1 NIDGGR
7 ATMTVGTVDTS
18 PQLCARMAGVSYF
31 VGALLSVLG
40 QMVVLGMIVVSGNAT
55 ATVANILSHETLFR
69 LGFVL
74 SLMTVPFHLIWAVL
88 FNGLFRPVNRSVALL
103 AGFVMLMACVMWT
116 LSSLLYL
123 APLLLLQGKIAL
135 SAFAPEQLQAL
146 VLTLLKLNALSYDIG
161 LVFFGFWYVL
171 IGYLIVRSTFLPRI
185 IGSLG
190 VLAGF
195 GYLTLLWQPL
205 AHYLYPYNLALAGP
219 GEISLILWLI
229 VKGVNVGKWKE
240 TAGVGQGG

>member
-1 NIDGGR
+1 
-7 ATMTVGTVDTS
+7 
-18 PQLCARMAGVSYF
+18 MAGVSYL

-55 ATVANILSHETLFR
+55 ATVANMLSRESLFR

-74 SLMTVPFHLIWAVL
+74 SIMTVPFHLVWAVL
-88 FNGLFRPVNRSVALL
+88 FNGLFRPVNRNVSLL
-103 AGFVMLMACVMWT
+103 AGFVMLMACMMWT

-123 APLLLLQGKIAL
+123 APLLVLQGKIAL
-135 SAFAPEQLQAL
+135 SAFAPEQLQA
-146 VLTLLKLNALSYDIG
+146 VVVTLLKLNAFAYDIG

-171 IGYLIVRSTFLPRI
+171 IGYLIFRSTFLPRI
-185 IGSLG
+185 IGALG
-190 VLAGF
+190 VLAGC

-219 GEISLILWLI
+219 GEISLLLWLI
-229 VKGVNVGKWKE
+229 VKGVNARKWKE
-240 TAGVGQGG
+240 TAGAGQSG

>member
-1 NIDGGR
+1 
-7 ATMTVGTVDTS
+7 
-18 PQLCARMAGVSYF
+18 MAGVSYL

-55 ATVANILSHETLFR
+55 ATVANMLSHESLFR

-74 SLMTVPFHLIWAVL
+74 SIMTVPFHLVWAVL
-88 FNGLFRPVNRSVALL
+88 FNGLFRPVNRNVSLL
-103 AGFVMLMACVMWT
+103 AGFVMLMACMMWT

-123 APLLLLQGKIAL
+123 APLLVLQGKIAL
-135 SAFAPEQLQAL
+135 SAFAPEQLQAV
-146 VLTLLKLNALSYDIG
+146 VLTLLTLNAFAYDIG

-171 IGYLIVRSTFLPRI
+171 IGYLIFRSTFLPRI
-185 IGSLG
+185 IGALG
-190 VLAGF
+190 VLAGC

-219 GEISLILWLI
+219 GEISLLLWLI
-229 VKGVNVGKWKE
+229 VKGVNARKWKE
-240 TAGVGQGG
+240 TAGVGQSG